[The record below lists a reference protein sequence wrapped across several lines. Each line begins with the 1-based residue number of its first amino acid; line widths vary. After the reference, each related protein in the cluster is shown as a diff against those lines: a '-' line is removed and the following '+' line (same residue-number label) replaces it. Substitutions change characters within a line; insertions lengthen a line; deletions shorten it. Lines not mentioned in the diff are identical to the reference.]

1 MNDLPS
7 DPKKIRARIRRYERS
22 LEQEREKLGQY
33 RDTTGKRYYL
43 GPLYLLMGDLEGAQR
58 SFAWFEREF
67 PGDEGDPGQS
77 LCWALTLLRAR
88 RRTQAVEKLCQ
99 AMLLNRYSLPCL
111 LARDARAVGVSPEN
125 DELEMNQLEAI
136 PEQFFEM
143 WTIDERAW
151 AAALYDGKLQ
161 PVRTRYLQ
169 IERELEH
176 ETQGERRSRLVNE
189 ASELKATVQLR
200 SA

>member
-7 DPKKIRARIRRYERS
+7 NRKKIRARIRRYERS
-22 LEQEREKLGQY
+22 LEQERQKLGQY
-33 RDTTGKRYYL
+33 RDATGKRYYL
-43 GPLYLLMGDLEGAQR
+43 GALYLLMDDLEGAQR

-77 LCWALTLLRAR
+77 LCWALALLRAR
-88 RRTQAVEKLCQ
+88 RPSEGVEKLRQ

-111 LARDARAVGVSPEN
+111 LARDARAVGVSPES
-125 DELEMNQLEAI
+125 DAIEMNQLEAV

-151 AAALYDGKLQ
+151 AAALYDGELE

-169 IERELEH
+169 IERELEQ
-176 ETQGERRSRLVNE
+176 ETPGERRSRLVNE
-189 ASELKATVQLR
+189 ASALKATVQLR